1 MSTIETTV
9 HPHGT
14 QQSQQTPPSMSALHR
29 KRALARTLA
38 RFAVPVLGAAWLAV
52 TTLPFLFMVM
62 TSFKTQTESYANSV
76 WAPPEGLNFV
86 NYQAVLSGSFSSYI
100 GNSVL
105 VVTVSVVLVV
115 LFAAMAGFAFAR
127 LNFRFNSTLFSLIVA
142 GMIVPI
148 HITLVP
154 IYLMTRDL
162 GIYDTPFAL
171 IGPYVAT
178 SLPVSVFILTEF
190 MRQIPK
196 ELEEAAELDGCG
208 PFKIFAK
215 VFLPLSGPGL
225 STVAI
230 YNAIMLWNEF
240 IFAYV
245 LTSSTSTRTLP
256 LAIWDFQGQY
266 SSNIPAI
273 LAVVTLTSLPLII
286 VYALGQER
294 IVKGM
299 MAGSLKG

>member
-1 MSTIETTV
+1 MASSTT
-9 HPHGT
+9 
-14 QQSQQTPPSMSALHR
+14 
-29 KRALARTLA
+29 ARIV
-38 RFAVPVLGAAWLAV
+38 RPIAVPVLGLFWLAV
-52 TTLPFLFMVM
+52 TTMPFLFMVM
-62 TSFKTQTESYANSV
+62 TTFKTQQESYASSV
-76 WAPPEGLNFV
+76 WSLPEALNFV
-86 NYQAVLSGSFSSYI
+86 NYRAVLSGPFLVYLK
-100 GNSVL
+100 NSVM
-105 VVTVSVVLVV
+105 VVTISVL
-115 LFAAMAGFAFAR
+115 LIILISAMAAFAFAR
-127 LNFRFNSTLFSLIVA
+127 MRFRFNEALFGLVVA

-154 IYLMTRDL
+154 IYLMTRDMGL
-162 GIYDTPFAL
+162 YDSPFAL
-171 IGPYVAT
+171 VGPYVAT
-178 SLPVSVFILTEF
+178 SLPISIFILTEF

-196 ELEEAAELDGCG
+196 ELEEAARLDGCG
-208 PFKIFAK
+208 PFAIFFK

-256 LAIWDFQGQY
+256 LAIWDYQGQY

-273 LAVVTLTSLPLII
+273 LAVVTLTSLPLI
-286 VYALGQER
+286 VAYAFGQEK